1 MVVRDAVSTFQCS
14 KTSEHPISF
23 NETLRDICKGR
34 VKVNVVHEKKR
45 KQWVKCCCCCCSFCP

>member
-1 MVVRDAVSTFQCS
+1 MVVRNAVSTFQCS

-34 VKVNVVHEKKR
+34 VLK
-45 KQWVKCCCCCCSFCP
+45 